1 MAITLSREAYLEFR
15 CFGMAD
21 SYRKDTRAAVS
32 VLRRR
37 GYDASVVET

>member
-21 SYRKDTRAAVS
+21 QTP
-32 VLRRR
+32 RRPT
-37 GYDASVVET
+37 ASGPDKPVRSPD